1 MAHFSDHQ
9 SSHSPDASLLTDELQ
24 QAQWWR
30 ADWRSAIAHV
40 GVIGWA
46 LIAFALVQV
55 RDALITG
62 NLEENAQVAGNIF
75 ESFAQLSRNHL
86 GRIGWLPFA
95 AVALLVIAL
104 IRWWTTRYWVGED
117 MLYRRTGVLTRQ
129 LRQVRYESIQSVEL
143 DRPVIA
149 RLLGLAAVRC
159 EVADGSETTLRIE
172 YVSKAR
178 AQQLRKQIFSLI
190 ATSRAERG
198 WEALPGTESTVSEFP
213 APGVPG
219 SEEQQVSVPPLSDHS
234 FQNQNNYSLS
244 TAPAPIFRVSTARYI
259 GALLLDDISWIIP
272 ALIFWS
278 IPFVIVSAILTI
290 TGVEDVEVH
299 EVFGAYGASLI
310 FPALGYAGHF
320 WHQFDQGARFSL
332 SELSSARGQGVQISY
347 GLTGTH
353 TQSVLLSRIQSF
365 SLEQPLLWR
374 LTGWYR
380 MKLTIAG
387 VGLGDKEN
395 DVLTRSTVL
404 PVGSAQ
410 DVVRVLDY
418 IYPQLSPA
426 QRAALLS
433 TLHAG
438 ASNTQASQLATQPW
452 QARLHTVPAARF
464 FAPLTARYRAMGWER
479 IDEMPQAPTDHSHRS
494 EYLYWSRTGWRVR
507 VLACIPSTRVLALR
521 ISSGPIA
528 RASGARTVH
537 CASVAGPVRVRNR
550 WMVSDQVPPYEAHVL
565 SYAGGLNIRRTQR

>member
-1 MAHFSDHQ
+1 MARFSENN
-9 SSHSPDASLLTDELQ
+9 SPHPRDISLLTDELQ

-40 GVIGWA
+40 GVVGWA
-46 LIAFALVQV
+46 IIAFALVQL

-62 NLEENAQVAGNIF
+62 NLEENARAAENIF
-75 ESFAQLSRNHL
+75 ESFGNLARTHL
-86 GRIGWLPFA
+86 GRIGWMLFA
-95 AVALLVIAL
+95 AVVLLVIAL

-117 MLYRRTGVLTRQ
+117 MLYRRRGVFTRQ

-143 DRPVIA
+143 DRPLIA
-149 RLLGLAAVRC
+149 RLLGLAVVRC
-159 EVADGSETTLRIE
+159 EIPDGAETALRIE

-178 AQQLRKQIFSLI
+178 ADQLREQIFSLM
-190 ATSRAERG
+190 TQSRADG
-198 WEALPGTESTVSEFP
+198 SSAPGSSASSPEDMPEVAPAVLTEPAYDSLMP
-213 APGVPG
+213 API
-219 SEEQQVSVPPLSDHS
+219 
-234 FQNQNNYSLS
+234 NQNNYSLS
-244 TAPAPIFRVSTARYI
+244 TASTPIFRVSTARYV

-272 ALIFWS
+272 ALIVWS
-278 IPFVIVSAILTI
+278 ILFAIGSAILTL
-290 TGVEDVEVH
+290 TGLEDIEAH
-299 EVFGAYGASLI
+299 EAMGAFGVSLI

-332 SELSSARGQGVQISY
+332 SDLSSARGRGVQISY

-374 LTGWYR
+374 LTRWYR

-404 PVGSAQ
+404 PVGNAQ
-410 DVVRVLDY
+410 DVLRVLEH
-418 IYPQLSPA
+418 IYPQLDSV
-426 QRAALLS
+426 QRAALLN
-433 TLHAG
+433 TLQPG
-438 ASNTQASQLATQPW
+438 ASNPYAPQLPAQPW
-452 QARLHTVPAARF
+452 QARLQTVPAARF
-464 FAPLTARYRAMGWER
+464 LAPLSARYRAMGWER
-479 IDEMPQAPTDHSHRS
+479 IDTNTSNTHSE

-528 RASGARTVH
+528 RVAGARTVH
-537 CASVAGPVRVRNR
+537 CASVLGPVRVRNR
-550 WMVSDQVPPYEAHVL
+550 WMAADQVPLYEAHVL
-565 SYAGGLNIRRTQR
+565 SQAGGLARKRPQRLH